1 LTLIAQSEWL
11 KWIVGT
17 NPDQAGTPKLQWLNL
32 PESWGVFVLIA
43 IVAALVFGVFW
54 LYRNELST
62 CPKPIKKLMA
72 GLRLTVLL
80 LLLAMY
86 LKPSIF
92 YQQVNEIK
100 PTITVLRDRSMS
112 FARADKYPD
121 QAIASGIAAVTGL
134 EAQQVADGSV
144 ARVDLVNR
152 AFENQPELLEQLRQ
166 KASVKVIDFATDNQ
180 SAGLIPALSR
190 EELNENK
197 SDTDDGEQDSASDDN
212 DLATAADGEPSEGE
226 QSDAGPPTL
235 KTMPPLV
242 ADGLGTDLA
251 QALQGVLD
259 DGDDPS
265 AIMLI
270 TEGQHNGS
278 KDPREIAARAGEL
291 GVPIYVV
298 GVGDPRPPKNLAV
311 TEVYVRERAYPN
323 EPFEIESVL
332 QTTDREQTQLP
343 AQVEVRLLQQRVDPQ
358 GQAGDTETVQSIQ
371 VDVPDG
377 GGRVRV
383 DFDHVLN
390 LPGEYVYTVEVESV
404 DGEVELTDNARSSS
418 QLEVVDSRVKV
429 LLVSGLP
436 SWDYQQVQRLLQ
448 RDSTISLS
456 CWLQSMDE
464 TRPQEG
470 DEPISRLPR
479 SIEELGQYNLV
490 IMMDPNPQEFDRSWV
505 DLLKDYCR
513 YKAGGLL
520 FVGGP
525 HFTGEFV
532 TMNRLRD
539 IRELLPVRLGDN
551 EFIDSIQALASAK
564 DNQAGQMLPV
574 GHNLDHPAMSFR
586 SDTVQTEQ
594 IWNSMPGVYW
604 NFPAI
609 AAKPTARVLLEL
621 GDQVN
626 SEGNQ
631 PLLVDGRFGAG
642 TVMYMGFQDT
652 WRWRSVGVQA
662 QYFDR
667 FWIQMVRY
675 MVENRSLQGSR
686 RGFIDA
692 EKNEFELGD
701 RITLI
706 GRVLDSSFKPLTEST
721 LTTLVKSED
730 GRVQKVD
737 MKMLPQQEGSYEA
750 IFVAQRTGSYQATI
764 EIPNA
769 SEEDDLIE
777 PISFR
782 VVPPNA
788 ESGAWWLNEKLLTE
802 VAERSG
808 GKYVSLAQISDLPAQ
823 LPASSRRV
831 ELNSPPKPF
840 WDINP
845 TLRWLTLGLPVV
857 LLSIEWILRKAYK
870 LL

>member
-1 LTLIAQSEWL
+1 MNLFAQSDL
-11 KWIVGT
+11 LRWIVGT
-17 NPDQAGTPKLQWLNL
+17 DPNQAGTPKLQWLNL

-43 IVAALVFGVFW
+43 IIAALVSGVFW
-54 LYRNELST
+54 LYRNELNT

-72 GLRLTVLL
+72 GLRLAVLL

-100 PTITVLRDRSMS
+100 PTIAVLRDRSLS
-112 FARADKYPD
+112 FDRADKYPD
-121 QAIASGIAAVTGL
+121 ETIANDLASATGL
-134 EAQQVADGSV
+134 EPQQLVDGSV
-144 ARVDLVNR
+144 SRASLVNR
-152 AFENQPELLEQLRQ
+152 VFDAQPELLTELRQ

-180 SAGLIPALSR
+180 PSGLISAIGTEQTKGSDDAAMDAASDSSG
-190 EELNENK
+190 K
-197 SDTDDGEQDSASDDN
+197 SDDSTD
-212 DLATAADGEPSEGE
+212 PSGVAP
-226 QSDAGPPTL
+226 STL

-259 DGDDPS
+259 DGDNPS
-265 AIMLI
+265 AILLVSD
-270 TEGQHNGS
+270 GQHNGS
-278 KDPREIAARAGEL
+278 KDPREVAARAAEL

-323 EPFEIESVL
+323 EPFEVESVL
-332 QTTDREQTQLP
+332 QTTHREQTQLP
-343 AQVEVRLLQQRVDPQ
+343 ARVEVRLLQRKIDERSGRAQEPQ
-358 GQAGDTETVQSIQ
+358 TIQTVQA
-371 VDVPDG
+371 DVPDQ

-383 DFDHVLN
+383 NFDHVLN
-390 LPGEYVYTVEVESV
+390 LPGQYVYTVEVESV
-404 DGEVELTDNARSSS
+404 DGEIELTDNARSSS
-418 QLEVVDSRVKV
+418 QLEVVDDQVKV

-436 SWDYQQVQRLLQ
+436 SWDYQQLQRLLQ

-470 DEPISRLPR
+470 DAPISRLPR

-505 DLLKDYCR
+505 NLLKDYCR

-520 FVGGP
+520 FVCGP
-525 HFTGEFV
+525 QYTGEFV

-539 IRELLPVRLGDN
+539 IRDLLPVRLGDN
-551 EFIDSIQALASAK
+551 EFIDSIQALASAR
-564 DNQAGQMLPV
+564 DDQAGQMLPV

-586 SDTVQTEQ
+586 NDAAQTEQ

-609 AAKPTARVLLEL
+609 AAKPTARVLLER

-631 PLLVDGRFGAG
+631 PLLVDGRFGSG

-706 GRVLDSSFKPLTEST
+706 GRVLDSSFKPLTEPVVET
-721 LTTLVKSED
+721 MVKSDD
-730 GRVQKVD
+730 GRLQKVE

-750 IFVAQRTGSYQATI
+750 IFVAQRTGTYQATI
-764 EIPNA
+764 NIPDAN
-769 SEEDDLIE
+769 EEDDLIE

-788 ESGAWWLNEKLLTE
+788 ESGAWWLNEKLLIE
-802 VAERSG
+802 IAERSG
-808 GKYVSLAQISDLPAQ
+808 GQYVSLARISELPAQ

-840 WDINP
+840 WDINA
-845 TLRWLTLGLPVV
+845 TLRWLALGLPVG

>member
-1 LTLIAQSEWL
+1 MTPFAQSDL
-11 KWIVGT
+11 LRWIVGT
-17 NPDQAGTPKLQWLNL
+17 DPNQAGTPKLQWLNL

-43 IVAALVFGVFW
+43 IVAALVMGVFW
-54 LYRNELST
+54 LYRNELNT
-62 CPKPIKKLMA
+62 CPKPIKQLMA
-72 GLRLTVLL
+72 GLRLAVLL

-100 PTITVLRDRSMS
+100 PTIAVLRDRSLS
-112 FARADKYPD
+112 FDRADKYPD
-121 QAIASGIAAVTGL
+121 AAFASELASATGL
-134 EAQQVADGSV
+134 EPQQLADGSV
-144 ARVDLVNR
+144 SRVDLVNL
-152 AFENQPELLEQLRQ
+152 AFESQPDLLKQLRQ

-180 SAGLIPALSR
+180 PSGLIPALG
-190 EELNENK
+190 
-197 SDTDDGEQDSASDDN
+197 SDETEGAADDGLNGSDDLG
-212 DLATAADGEPSEGE
+212 DAADQP
-226 QSDAGPPTL
+226 DAAQPTL
-235 KTMPPLV
+235 KTMPLLV

-265 AIMLI
+265 AILLVSD
-270 TEGQHNGS
+270 GQHNGS
-278 KDPREIAARAGEL
+278 KDPREVAARAAEL

-323 EPFEIESVL
+323 EPFEVESVL

-343 AQVEVRLLQQRVDPQ
+343 AQVEVRLVQQKVDDRSGQAQDPQ
-358 GQAGDTETVQSIQ
+358 TIQTVQA
-371 VDVPDG
+371 DVPDQ

-383 DFDHVLN
+383 NFDHVLN
-390 LPGEYVYTVEVESV
+390 LPGKYVYTVEVESL
-404 DGEVELTDNARSSS
+404 DGEIELTDNARSSS
-418 QLEVVDSRVKV
+418 QLEVVDDQVKV

-470 DEPISRLPR
+470 DDPISRLPR

-505 DLLKDYCR
+505 ELLKDYCR

-520 FVGGP
+520 FVCGP
-525 HFTGEFV
+525 QYTGEFV

-551 EFIDSIQALASAK
+551 EFIDSIQALASAR

-574 GHNLDHPAMSFR
+574 SHNLDHPAMSFR
-586 SDTVQTEQ
+586 NDAAQTEQ

-609 AAKPTARVLLEL
+609 AAKPTARVLLER

-626 SEGNQ
+626 TEGNQ
-631 PLLVDGRFGAG
+631 PLLVDGRFGSG

-675 MVENRSLQGSR
+675 LVENRSLQGSR

-706 GRVLDSSFKPLTEST
+706 GRVLDSSFKPLTEPSVEAM
-721 LTTLVKSED
+721 VKSEG
-730 GRVQKVD
+730 GRLQKVE
-737 MKMLPQQEGSYEA
+737 MKMLPQQEGAYEA

-764 EIPNA
+764 NIPNA
-769 SEEDDLIE
+769 SGEDDLIE

-788 ESGAWWLNEKLLTE
+788 ESGAWWLNEKLLIE
-802 VAERSG
+802 IAERSG
-808 GKYVSLAQISDLPAQ
+808 GQYVSLARISELPAQ
-823 LPASSRRV
+823 LPAASRRV

-840 WDINP
+840 WDINS

>member
-1 LTLIAQSEWL
+1 MTLTLFAQSEWL
-11 KWIVGT
+11 RWIVGT
-17 NPDQAGTPKLQWLNL
+17 APDQAGTPKLQWLNL

-43 IVAALVFGVFW
+43 IVAALVAGVFW

-62 CPKPIKKLMA
+62 CPQPIKKVMA
-72 GLRLTVLL
+72 VLRLAVLL

-100 PTITVLRDRSMS
+100 PTIAVLRDRSLS

-121 QAIASGIAAVTGL
+121 PAIAGELALATGVEPQQLTDGTVT
-134 EAQQVADGSV
+134 
-144 ARVDLVNR
+144 RVDLVNQ
-152 AFENQPELLEQLRQ
+152 AFEAQPDLLKQLRQ
-166 KASVKVIDFATDNQ
+166 KASVKVIDFATDSQ
-180 SAGLIPALSR
+180 PAGLIPAFSR
-190 EELNENK
+190 DQNKIDNE
-197 SDTDDGEQDSASDDN
+197 SETDDGANRSNDSASN
-212 DLATAADGEPSEGE
+212 ANEGDGD
-226 QSDAGPPTL
+226 QKTL
-235 KTMPPLV
+235 TTMPRLI

-251 QALQGVLD
+251 QALQSVLD

-278 KDPREIAARAGEL
+278 KDPREIAARAGEV

-343 AQVEVRLLQQRVDPQ
+343 AQVEVRLLQQMIDRQ
-358 GQAGDTETVQSIQ
+358 SGQPGDAEAVQTLRA
-371 VDVPDG
+371 DVPDG
-377 GGRVRV
+377 GGRIRV

-404 DGEVELTDNARSSS
+404 DGEIELTDNARSSS
-418 QLEVVDSRVKV
+418 RLEVVDSQVKV
-429 LLVSGLP
+429 LLISGLP
-436 SWDYQQVQRLLQ
+436 SWDFQQVQRLLQ
-448 RDSTISLS
+448 RDSSISLS

-470 DEPISRLPR
+470 DDPISRLPR
-479 SIEELGQYNLV
+479 SIEELGRYNLV
-490 IMMDPNPQEFDRSWV
+490 IMMDPNPQEFDRSWIQ
-505 DLLKDYCR
+505 LLKDYCR

-525 HFTGEFV
+525 QFTGEFV

-539 IRELLPVRLGDN
+539 IRDLLPVRLGDN
-551 EFIDSIQALASAK
+551 EFIDSIQALASATGS
-564 DNQAGQMLPV
+564 DAGQMLPV
-574 GHNLDHPAMSFR
+574 THNLDHPAMSFR
-586 SDTVQTEQ
+586 NDAAQTEQ
-594 IWNSMPGVYW
+594 IWGTMPGVYW

-609 AAKPTARVLLEL
+609 AAKPTARVLLER

-642 TVMYMGFQDT
+642 KVMYMGFQDT

-706 GRVLDSSFKPLTEST
+706 GRVLDSSFKPLTEPSLNT
-721 LTTLVKSED
+721 IIESED

-737 MKMLPQQEGSYEA
+737 MKLLPQQEGRYEA
-750 IFVAQRTGSYQATI
+750 IFVAQRTGTYQATI

-769 SEEDDLIE
+769 SEDEDLIE
-777 PISFR
+777 PVSFR

-808 GKYVSLAQISDLPAQ
+808 GKYVSLAQIAELPAQ

-845 TLRWLTLGLPVV
+845 MLRWLTLGLPVV
-857 LLSIEWILRKAYK
+857 LLSIEWILRKAYR

>member
-1 LTLIAQSEWL
+1 MNLFAQSDL
-11 KWIVGT
+11 LRWIVGT
-17 NPDQAGTPKLQWLNL
+17 DPNQAGTPKLQWLNL

-43 IVAALVFGVFW
+43 IIAALVSGVFW
-54 LYRNELST
+54 LYRNELNT

-72 GLRLTVLL
+72 GLRLAVLL

-100 PTITVLRDRSMS
+100 PTIAVLRDRSLS
-112 FARADKYPD
+112 FDRADKYPD
-121 QAIASGIAAVTGL
+121 ETIANDLASATGL
-134 EAQQVADGSV
+134 EPQQLVDGSV
-144 ARVDLVNR
+144 SRASLVNR
-152 AFENQPELLEQLRQ
+152 VFDAQPELLTELRQ

-180 SAGLIPALSR
+180 PSGLISAIGT
-190 EELNENK
+190 EQTK
-197 SDTDDGEQDSASDDN
+197 GSDDAAMDAASDSSGNSD
-212 DLATAADGEPSEGE
+212 DSTDASGVAPS
-226 QSDAGPPTL
+226 TL

-259 DGDDPS
+259 DGDNPS
-265 AIMLI
+265 AILLVSD
-270 TEGQHNGS
+270 GQHNGS
-278 KDPREIAARAGEL
+278 KDPREVAARAAEL

-323 EPFEIESVL
+323 EPFEVESVL
-332 QTTDREQTQLP
+332 QTTHREQTQLP
-343 AQVEVRLLQQRVDPQ
+343 ARVEVRLLQRKIDERSGRAQEPQ
-358 GQAGDTETVQSIQ
+358 TIQTVQA
-371 VDVPDG
+371 DVPDQ

-383 DFDHVLN
+383 NFDHVLN
-390 LPGEYVYTVEVESV
+390 LPGQYVYTVEVESV
-404 DGEVELTDNARSSS
+404 DGEIELTDNARSSS
-418 QLEVVDSRVKV
+418 QLEVVDDQVKV

-436 SWDYQQVQRLLQ
+436 SWDYQQLQRLLQ

-470 DEPISRLPR
+470 DAPISRLPR

-505 DLLKDYCR
+505 NLLKDYCR

-520 FVGGP
+520 FVCGP
-525 HFTGEFV
+525 QYTGEFV

-539 IRELLPVRLGDN
+539 IRDLLPVRLGDN
-551 EFIDSIQALASAK
+551 EFIDSIQALASAR
-564 DNQAGQMLPV
+564 DDQAGQMLPV

-586 SDTVQTEQ
+586 NDAAQTEQ

-609 AAKPTARVLLEL
+609 AAKPTARVLLER

-631 PLLVDGRFGAG
+631 PLLVDGRFGSG

-706 GRVLDSSFKPLTEST
+706 GRVLDSSFKPLTEPVVET
-721 LTTLVKSED
+721 MVKSDD
-730 GRVQKVD
+730 GRLQKVE

-750 IFVAQRTGSYQATI
+750 IFVAQRTGTYQATI
-764 EIPNA
+764 NIPDAN
-769 SEEDDLIE
+769 EEDDLIE

-788 ESGAWWLNEKLLTE
+788 ESGVWWLNEKLLTE
-802 VAERSG
+802 IAERSG
-808 GKYVSLAQISDLPAQ
+808 GQYVSLARISELPAQ

-840 WDINP
+840 WDINA
-845 TLRWLTLGLPVV
+845 TLRWLALGLPVG

>member
-1 LTLIAQSEWL
+1 MTLFAQSEWL
-11 KWIVGT
+11 RWIIGT
-17 NPDQAGTPKLQWLNL
+17 DPDQAGTPKLQWLNL

-43 IVAALVFGVFW
+43 IVAALVSGVFW

-62 CPKPIKKLMA
+62 CPKSIKKLMA
-72 GLRLTVLL
+72 VLRLTVLL

-100 PTITVLRDRSMS
+100 PTITILRDRSLS

-121 QAIASGIAAVTGL
+121 QAIASELASATGFDSLQLTNGTVT
-134 EAQQVADGSV
+134 
-144 ARVDLVNR
+144 RVDLVNR
-152 AFENQPELLEQLRQ
+152 AFETQPELLEQLRQ

-180 SAGLIPALSR
+180 PAGLIPALGR
-190 EELNENK
+190 E
-197 SDTDDGEQDSASDDN
+197 EQDSDDESNDDASKD
-212 DLATAADGEPSEGE
+212 ATESGAQPE
-226 QSDAGPPTL
+226 QPTL

-251 QALQGVLD
+251 QALQSVLD

-265 AIMLI
+265 AVMLI

-298 GVGDPRPPKNLAV
+298 GVGDPHPPKNLAV

-343 AQVEVRLLQQRVDPQ
+343 SQVEVRLLQQMIDRQSGKP
-358 GQAGDTETVQSIQ
+358 GDSETVKTIRA
-371 VDVPDG
+371 DIPDQ
-377 GGRVRV
+377 GGRIRV

-390 LPGEYVYTVEVESV
+390 LPGEYIYTVEVESV
-404 DGEVELTDNARSSS
+404 EGEIELTDNARSST
-418 QLEVVDSRVKV
+418 QLEVVDSQVKV
-429 LLVSGLP
+429 LLISGLP

-470 DEPISRLPR
+470 DAPISRLPR
-479 SIEELGQYNLV
+479 SIEELGRYNLV

-525 HFTGEFV
+525 QFTSEFV

-551 EFIDSIQALASAK
+551 EFIASIQALASAT
-564 DNQAGQMLPV
+564 DHQAGQMLPV
-574 GHNLDHPAMSFR
+574 NHNLDHPAMSFR
-586 SDTVQTEQ
+586 NDAAQTEQ
-594 IWNSMPGVYW
+594 IWSSMPGVYW

-609 AAKPTARVLLEL
+609 AAKPTARVLLER

-626 SEGNQ
+626 SEGNP

-667 FWIQMVRY
+667 FWIQLVRY

-706 GRVLDSSFKPLTEST
+706 GRVLDSSFKPLTEPT
-721 LTTLVKSED
+721 LNMLVKSED

-737 MKMLPQQEGSYEA
+737 MKLLPQQEGSYEA
-750 IFVAQRTGSYQATI
+750 IFVAQRTGNYQATI

-769 SEEDDLIE
+769 SEEDDVIE
-777 PISFR
+777 PVSFR

-808 GKYVSLAQISDLPAQ
+808 GKYVSLAQIADLPAQ
-823 LPASSRRV
+823 LPAASRRV
-831 ELNSPPKPF
+831 ELNSPPKQF
-840 WDINP
+840 WDINS

>member
-1 LTLIAQSEWL
+1 MSRNISLTLFAQFDWL
-11 KWIVGT
+11 RWIVGT
-17 NPDQAGTPKLQWLNL
+17 DPDQAGTPRLQWLNL

-54 LYRNELST
+54 LYRNELNT
-62 CPKPIKKLMA
+62 CPSSVKKLMA
-72 GLRLTVLL
+72 ALRLAVLL
-80 LLLAMY
+80 LLVAMY

-100 PTITVLRDRSMS
+100 PTIAVLRDRSLS
-112 FARADKYPD
+112 FGQADKYP
-121 QAIASGIAAVTGL
+121 SESIAAQLAATTGL
-134 EAQQVADGSV
+134 EPQQLADGSV
-144 ARVDLVNR
+144 SRVDLVNR
-152 AFENQPELLEQLRQ
+152 VFDSQPDLLKQLRQ
-166 KASVKVIDFATDNQ
+166 KASVKVVDFATDNQ
-180 SAGLIPALSR
+180 PTGLIPALGRDDLEVNDDPETTDNGEGSK
-190 EELNENK
+190 ES
-197 SDTDDGEQDSASDDN
+197 SDSVN
-212 DLATAADGEPSEGE
+212 
-226 QSDAGPPTL
+226 PPDPTR

-242 ADGLGTDLA
+242 ANGLGTDLA

-259 DGDDPS
+259 DGDEPS
-265 AIMLI
+265 AILLV
-270 TEGQHNGS
+270 TDGQHNGS

-291 GVPIYVV
+291 GVPIYAV

-323 EPFEIESVL
+323 EPFEVESVL

-343 AQVEVRLLQQRVDPQ
+343 SQVEVRLLQQSVDARSGKLLDPQ
-358 GQAGDTETVQSIQ
+358 IIQS
-371 VDVPDG
+371 VNADVPDQ

-383 DFDHVLN
+383 NFDHVLDQ
-390 LPGEYVYTVEVESV
+390 PGQYIYTVQVEA
-404 DGEVELTDNARSSS
+404 VEDEIELADNARSSA
-418 QLEVVDSRVKV
+418 QLEVVDDQVKV
-429 LLVSGLP
+429 LLISGLP

-470 DEPISRLPR
+470 DDPISRLPR

-490 IMMDPNPQEFDRSWV
+490 IMMDPNPQEFDRSWIN
-505 DLLKDYCR
+505 LLKDYCR

-520 FVGGP
+520 FVCGP
-525 HFTGEFV
+525 QFTGEFV

-539 IRELLPVRLGDN
+539 IRQLLPVRLGDN
-551 EFIDSIQALASAK
+551 EFIDSIQALASAT

-574 GHNLDHPAMSFR
+574 SHNLDHPAMSFR
-586 SDTVQTEQ
+586 SDAAQTEQ
-594 IWNSMPGVYW
+594 IWNSLPGVYW

-609 AAKPTARVLLEL
+609 AAKPTARVLLER

-631 PLLVDGRFGAG
+631 PLLVDGRYGSG

-667 FWIQMVRY
+667 FWIQTVRY
-675 MVENRSLQGSR
+675 LVENRSLQGSR

-701 RITLI
+701 RVTLI
-706 GRVLDSSFKPLTEST
+706 GRVLDASFKPLTASSVEAN
-721 LTTLVKSED
+721 VRSED
-730 GRVQKVD
+730 GRLQTVE
-737 MKMLPQQEGSYEA
+737 MKLLPQQEGRYEA
-750 IFVAQRTGSYQATI
+750 VFVAQRTGNYQATI
-764 EIPNA
+764 NIPNA
-769 SEEDDLIE
+769 NEEDDMIE
-777 PISFR
+777 PVSFR

-808 GKYVSLAQISDLPAQ
+808 GQYVSLARISELPDK

-840 WDINP
+840 WDINS

>member
-1 LTLIAQSEWL
+1 MTLFAQFDWL

-17 NPDQAGTPKLQWLNL
+17 NPNQAGTPKLQWLNL

-43 IVAALVFGVFW
+43 IVAALVTGVFW
-54 LYRNELST
+54 LYRNELNT

-72 GLRLTVLL
+72 VLRLAVLL

-100 PTITVLRDRSMS
+100 PTIAVLRDRSLS
-112 FARADKYPD
+112 FARADKYPNET
-121 QAIASGIAAVTGL
+121 IAAELASATKL
-134 EAQQVADGSV
+134 DAQQLADGAV
-144 ARVDLVNR
+144 TRVDLVNR
-152 AFENQPELLEQLRQ
+152 AFDSQPDLLKQLRQ

-180 SAGLIPALSR
+180 PSGLIPAFGRDESER
-190 EELNENK
+190 STESKEDEVEGDEE
-197 SDTDDGEQDSASDDN
+197 TASN
-212 DLATAADGEPSEGE
+212 
-226 QSDAGPPTL
+226 DAGQSSGQLEGQAKLTV
-235 KTMPPLV
+235 MPPLV

-265 AIMLI
+265 AILLVSD
-270 TEGQHNGS
+270 GQHNGS
-278 KDPREIAARAGEL
+278 KDPREIATRAGER

-323 EPFEIESVL
+323 EPFEVESVL

-343 AQVEVRLLQQRVDPQ
+343 AQVEVRLVQQKIDSRT
-358 GQAGDTETVQSIQ
+358 GQAEDPLTVQTIQ
-371 VDVPDG
+371 ADVPDQ
-377 GGRVRV
+377 GGRLRV
-383 DFDHVLN
+383 NFDHVLN
-390 LPGEYVYTVEVESV
+390 QPGQYVYTVEVESV
-404 DGEVELTDNARSSS
+404 DGEIELTDNARSSS
-418 QLEVVDSRVKV
+418 QLEVVDDQVKV
-429 LLVSGLP
+429 LLISGLP

-456 CWLQSMDE
+456 CWLQSLDE

-470 DEPISRLPR
+470 DAPISRLPR

-505 DLLKDYCR
+505 NLLKDYCR

-520 FVGGP
+520 FVCGP
-525 HFTGEFV
+525 QFTGEFV

-551 EFIDSIQALASAK
+551 EFIDSIQALASAT

-574 GHNLDHPAMSFR
+574 SHNLDHPAMSFR
-586 SDTVQTEQ
+586 NDPAQTEQ
-594 IWNSMPGVYW
+594 IWSMMPGVYW

-609 AAKPTARVLLEL
+609 SAKPTARVLLER

-626 SEGNQ
+626 SQGNQ
-631 PLLVDGRFGAG
+631 PLLVDGRFGSG

-667 FWIQMVRY
+667 FWIQTVRY
-675 MVENRSLQGSR
+675 LVENRSLQGAR

-706 GRVLDSSFKPLTEST
+706 GRVLDSSFKPLTEPSVEAI
-721 LTTLVKSED
+721 VKSEN

-737 MKMLPQQEGSYEA
+737 MKMLPQQEGRYEA
-750 IFVAQRTGSYQATI
+750 IFVAQRTGNYQATI
-764 EIPNA
+764 NIPNA

-802 VAERSG
+802 IADRSG
-808 GKYVSLAQISDLPAQ
+808 GKYVSLAQISELPKQ
-823 LPASSRRV
+823 LPAASRRV

-845 TLRWLTLGLPVV
+845 MLRWFTLGLPVV

>member
-1 LTLIAQSEWL
+1 MSRNISLTLFAQFDWL
-11 KWIVGT
+11 RWIVGT
-17 NPDQAGTPKLQWLNL
+17 DPDQAGTPRLQWLNL

-54 LYRNELST
+54 LYRNELNT
-62 CPKPIKKLMA
+62 CPSSVKKLMA
-72 GLRLTVLL
+72 ALRLAVLL
-80 LLLAMY
+80 LLVAMY

-100 PTITVLRDRSMS
+100 PTIAVLRDRSLS
-112 FARADKYPD
+112 FGQADKYP
-121 QAIASGIAAVTGL
+121 SESIAAQLAATTGL
-134 EAQQVADGSV
+134 EPQQLADGSV
-144 ARVDLVNR
+144 SRVDLVNR
-152 AFENQPELLEQLRQ
+152 VFDSQPDLLKQLRQ
-166 KASVKVIDFATDNQ
+166 KASVKVVDFATDNQ
-180 SAGLIPALSR
+180 PTGLIPALGRDDLEVNDDPETTDNGEGSK
-190 EELNENK
+190 ES
-197 SDTDDGEQDSASDDN
+197 SDSVN
-212 DLATAADGEPSEGE
+212 
-226 QSDAGPPTL
+226 PPDPTR

-242 ADGLGTDLA
+242 ANGLGTDLA

-259 DGDDPS
+259 AGDEPS
-265 AIMLI
+265 AILLV
-270 TEGQHNGS
+270 TDGQHNGS

-291 GVPIYVV
+291 GVPIYAV

-323 EPFEIESVL
+323 EPFEVESVL

-343 AQVEVRLLQQRVDPQ
+343 SQVEVRLLQQSVDARSGKLLDPQ
-358 GQAGDTETVQSIQ
+358 IIQS
-371 VDVPDG
+371 VNADVPDQ

-383 DFDHVLN
+383 NFDHVLDQ
-390 LPGEYVYTVEVESV
+390 PGQYIYTVQVEA
-404 DGEVELTDNARSSS
+404 VEDEIELADNARSSA
-418 QLEVVDSRVKV
+418 QLEVVDDQVKV
-429 LLVSGLP
+429 LLISGLP

-470 DEPISRLPR
+470 DDPISRLPR

-490 IMMDPNPQEFDRSWV
+490 IMMDPNPQEFDRSWIN
-505 DLLKDYCR
+505 LLKDYCR

-520 FVGGP
+520 FVCGP
-525 HFTGEFV
+525 QFTGEFV

-539 IRELLPVRLGDN
+539 IRQLLPVRLGDN
-551 EFIDSIQALASAK
+551 EFIDSIQALASAT

-574 GHNLDHPAMSFR
+574 SHNLDHPAMSFR
-586 SDTVQTEQ
+586 SDAAQTEQ
-594 IWNSMPGVYW
+594 IWNSLPGVYW

-609 AAKPTARVLLEL
+609 AAKPTARVLLER

-631 PLLVDGRFGAG
+631 PLLVDGRYGSG

-667 FWIQMVRY
+667 FWIQTVRY
-675 MVENRSLQGSR
+675 LVENRSLQGSR

-701 RITLI
+701 RVTLI
-706 GRVLDSSFKPLTEST
+706 GRVLDASFKPLTASSVEAN
-721 LTTLVKSED
+721 VRSED
-730 GRVQKVD
+730 GRLQTVE
-737 MKMLPQQEGSYEA
+737 MKLLPQQEGRYEA
-750 IFVAQRTGSYQATI
+750 VFVAQRTGNYQATI
-764 EIPNA
+764 NIPNA
-769 SEEDDLIE
+769 NEEDDMIE
-777 PISFR
+777 PVSFR

-808 GKYVSLAQISDLPAQ
+808 GQYVSLARISELPDK

-840 WDINP
+840 WDINS